1 MIRFILSQVKFKICE
16 LATGNRY
23 TEEWNVL
30 PDDSPIIDQYDTEDQ
45 TILDKN
51 FVLINFDL
59 DRREY
64 SAGELLILNLVT
76 RQPFWIK
83 GENLEIQIRAKV
95 SEPFDWNSYVI
106 QKSTML
112 ELEIKPNEIQLKHR
126 FVMFDDGDNFERI
139 YIGKSWII

>member
-1 MIRFILSQVKFKICE
+1 MDHDI
-16 LATGNRY
+16 
-23 TEEWNVL
+23 
-30 PDDSPIIDQYDTEDQ
+30 EDQ

-51 FVLINFDL
+51 FVFINFDL

-83 GENLEIQIRAKV
+83 GENLETKVRSEV

-106 QKSTML
+106 SKSTML

-126 FVMFDDGDNFERI
+126 FVMVDDGDNFERI
-139 YIGKSWII
+139 YIGKF

>member
-1 MIRFILSQVKFKICE
+1 MDHDI
-16 LATGNRY
+16 
-23 TEEWNVL
+23 
-30 PDDSPIIDQYDTEDQ
+30 EDQ

-51 FVLINFDL
+51 FVFINFDL

-83 GENLEIQIRAKV
+83 GEILETKVRSEV

-106 QKSTML
+106 SKSTML
-112 ELEIKPNEIQLKHR
+112 ELEIKPNEIQ
-126 FVMFDDGDNFERI
+126 
-139 YIGKSWII
+139 

>member
-16 LATGNRY
+16 RATGNRY

-51 FVLINFDL
+51 FVLINFNL

-112 ELEIKPNEIQLKHR
+112 ELEDQTQ
-126 FVMFDDGDNFERI
+126 
-139 YIGKSWII
+139 

>member
-1 MIRFILSQVKFKICE
+1 M
-16 LATGNRY
+16 
-23 TEEWNVL
+23 
-30 PDDSPIIDQYDTEDQ
+30 DHDTEDQ

-59 DRREY
+59 ERRGYE
-64 SAGELLILNLVT
+64 AGELLILNLVT

-83 GENLEIQIRAKV
+83 GENLEFQIRAKV
-95 SEPFDWNSYVI
+95 SEPFDWNSYHI
-106 QKSTML
+106 SKSTML

-139 YIGKSWII
+139 YIGKS

>member
-1 MIRFILSQVKFKICE
+1 M
-16 LATGNRY
+16 
-23 TEEWNVL
+23 
-30 PDDSPIIDQYDTEDQ
+30 DHDTEDQ
-45 TILDKN
+45 TILDEN

-95 SEPFDWNSYVI
+95 SEPFDWNSYHI
-106 QKSTML
+106 SKSTML
-112 ELEIKPNEIQLKHR
+112 ELEIKPNEMQLKHR

-139 YIGKSWII
+139 YIGKS